1 MKKVFALLFV
11 TGMMALASC
20 GGEQA
25 TEAPPTEE
33 VAVESMEADTT
44 MADTTMAEEAATE
57 EAAE

>member
-25 TEAPPTEE
+25 AEEAPATEE

-44 MADTTMAEEAATE
+44 MADTTMAEEA
-57 EAAE
+57 